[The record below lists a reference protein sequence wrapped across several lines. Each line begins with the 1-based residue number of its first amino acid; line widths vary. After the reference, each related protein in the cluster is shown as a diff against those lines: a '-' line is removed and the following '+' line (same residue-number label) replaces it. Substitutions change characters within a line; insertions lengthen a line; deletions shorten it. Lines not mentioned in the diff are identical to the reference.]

1 MHVRR
6 DGTGG
11 GSGGDCLSDPGI
23 QGQLRVSQRATL
35 PRPQRVRVKFKKKR
49 KEGNFV
55 GMILVV
61 MGGARMVT
69 CAADDAERW
78 NFYCETGSEQR

>member
-23 QGQLRVSQRATL
+23 QGQLRVSQRAAVLATL

-61 MGGARMVT
+61 MGGARMVM
-69 CAADDAERW
+69 C
-78 NFYCETGSEQR
+78 GG